1 MPHPLCMIV
10 YRIPEGFV
18 PQIMSHGNSKNETPF
33 YPTLPSTMSKIKNEC
48 VTRGPKKV
56 IKEVSM
62 FVGGVMAASDPGK
75 LPRNEKQIQNMQR
88 KCSIPSPDDHMY
100 SIMQEAHTHDP
111 SRSFVRDIKTAPEP
125 AIILAINQ
133 QLDDIVRFCTSPY

>member
-48 VTRGPKKV
+48 VTRGPKEV

-62 FVGGVMAASDPGK
+62 FVGEVMAASDPGK
-75 LPRNEKQIQNMQR
+75 LPHNEKQIQNMRR
-88 KCSIPSPDDHMY
+88 KCSIPSSDDHMY
-100 SIMQEAHTHDP
+100 SIMQEA
-111 SRSFVRDIKTAPEP
+111 RS
-125 AIILAINQ
+125 
-133 QLDDIVRFCTSPY
+133 IVMCITIAQSIVSIFIVLSLIH